1 MTMSSTDTVEAKA
14 RGRAIPVAAPG
25 ALAAD
30 VNLPESYNYRIKKRL
45 LGKPLVNDQLHGEKL
60 SNPIALGVLAP
71 DCVSS
76 SAYGTEQMLT
86 QLVPYFGVVGF
97 VLVMP
102 VTGVILG
109 LLLLLTLCYRDVVRH
124 YTKAG
129 GAYVVARENFG
140 PKLAQVAAVALLI
153 DYVVTVAVQIAAGT
167 DAIASWL
174 TFTYHINIDSWKI
187 WISILMILLLCFGN
201 LRGIREAGRA
211 FAFPAYF
218 YILMAGVTVVVG
230 LTRLV
235 TVGLPQATSL
245 HDQAGGAL
253 TLGTNTGT
261 LIAFG
266 SILAILKGFANGGSS
281 LTGLEA
287 ISNGVS
293 VFKKPAGRN
302 AAKTMIFMSVALGS
316 LVLGISILAWQLKT
330 NPYSSGNPTVLAQI
344 TKIVWGH
351 GWFGG
356 LMLTLVQLGT
366 ALILYTGGNTSFN
379 GFPFL
384 TSFVADDNFLPR
396 QFLARGHRLAFSN
409 GIIVLTILSLLL
421 LIGTG
426 GDLTS
431 LVALYAIGVFTGFVM
446 ASAGLFKYHLRHHE
460 KGRAWKLFVAGS
472 ACVMSFAV
480 VLIFAT
486 VKFTEGAW
494 MVVLVFPPA
503 VYGLIRLNRRYR
515 LEAEAL
521 ANTPASAALPTR
533 TTTSILV
540 LVDSVDLAVVKAL
553 RYARSLR
560 PSELRAVHLMVDNVF
575 AEQLRRQ
582 WDASQAA
589 DIPLEIIE
597 VPDRRIR
604 RAAMELAAR
613 EAADGMTEV
622 TVLLPRRTYSPIV
635 GRLLHDR
642 TADRIA
648 EVVSTLPHVAATIV
662 PFDVTEA
669 IEELA
674 AAERGEGA
682 PGRKLVPTSVGP
694 RSTRKMLLDASCP
707 DPDPAA
713 LRGDPSQVRPI
724 GSVVWRQRTA
734 VEGRVRSVS
743 VSPVS
748 GSPTLEAELYDPSGG
763 ITLVFYGRRTIPGI
777 EPGALLRAE
786 GMVGEMEGH
795 LAMANPTYRLLPRE
809 HAEE

>member
-174 TFTYHINIDSWKI
+174 TFTYHVNIDSWKI

-218 YILMAGVTVVVG
+218 YIVMAGVTVVVG

-235 TVGLPQATSL
+235 TVGLPQAASL

-266 SILAILKGFANGGSS
+266 SVLAILKGFANGGSS

-302 AAKTMIFMSVALGS
+302 AA
-316 LVLGISILAWQLKT
+316 
-330 NPYSSGNPTVLAQI
+330 
-344 TKIVWGH
+344 
-351 GWFGG
+351 
-356 LMLTLVQLGT
+356 
-366 ALILYTGGNTSFN
+366 
-379 GFPFL
+379 
-384 TSFVADDNFLPR
+384 
-396 QFLARGHRLAFSN
+396 
-409 GIIVLTILSLLL
+409 
-421 LIGTG
+421 
-426 GDLTS
+426 
-431 LVALYAIGVFTGFVM
+431 
-446 ASAGLFKYHLRHHE
+446 
-460 KGRAWKLFVAGS
+460 
-472 ACVMSFAV
+472 
-480 VLIFAT
+480 
-486 VKFTEGAW
+486 
-494 MVVLVFPPA
+494 
-503 VYGLIRLNRRYR
+503 
-515 LEAEAL
+515 
-521 ANTPASAALPTR
+521 
-533 TTTSILV
+533 
-540 LVDSVDLAVVKAL
+540 
-553 RYARSLR
+553 
-560 PSELRAVHLMVDNVF
+560 
-575 AEQLRRQ
+575 
-582 WDASQAA
+582 
-589 DIPLEIIE
+589 
-597 VPDRRIR
+597 DR
-604 RAAMELAAR
+604 
-613 EAADGMTEV
+613 
-622 TVLLPRRTYSPIV
+622 
-635 GRLLHDR
+635 
-642 TADRIA
+642 
-648 EVVSTLPHVAATIV
+648 
-662 PFDVTEA
+662 
-669 IEELA
+669 
-674 AAERGEGA
+674 
-682 PGRKLVPTSVGP
+682 K
-694 RSTRKMLLDASCP
+694 
-707 DPDPAA
+707 
-713 LRGDPSQVRPI
+713 
-724 GSVVWRQRTA
+724 SVV
-734 VEGRVRSVS
+734 
-743 VSPVS
+743 
-748 GSPTLEAELYDPSGG
+748 
-763 ITLVFYGRRTIPGI
+763 
-777 EPGALLRAE
+777 
-786 GMVGEMEGH
+786 
-795 LAMANPTYRLLPRE
+795 
-809 HAEE
+809 